1 MLRLP
6 PSNRSHSGKIGG
18 GVAVEVGGDGVG
30 DEVQRV
36 VPGAMFSREAGE
48 HAGQSVML
56 DFG

>member
-1 MLRLP
+1 MQTTVHVARMLRLP

-36 VPGAMFSREAGE
+36 VPGV
-48 HAGQSVML
+48 QI
-56 DFG
+56 